1 MFGDLPLGC
10 RKPLNFG
17 FQPKSD
23 TDNFPRT
30 KEGPFLKRNLQW
42 KNNYQA
48 LNLPTFLGVPS
59 TNIPH
64 TYIPHTIPPWRHFW
78 NMKNVPVSICLN
90 KIWGFRHIPLHSFAW
105 GFTLLQRA
113 QKLTVQ
119 ECICPAPPPKKKIS
133 NSWYVL
139 IVKKYSCIVHTEI
152 YWKRL
157 TLEYCPIAL
166 SLWRFITIPT
176 L

>member
-42 KNNYQA
+42 KNKYHA
-48 LNLPTFLGVPS
+48 LNLPIFLVVPS

-119 ECICPAPPPKKKIS
+119 ECICPAPPKKIS
-133 NSWYVL
+133 DSWYIL
-139 IVKKYSCIVHTEI
+139 IVKKYSSYRNILKTSNS
-152 YWKRL
+152 
-157 TLEYCPIAL
+157 CPMAL
-166 SLWRFITIPT
+166 SLWRFIGIPT